1 MDISEVMQ
9 RCGGLASRARLI
21 EATSRAEVD
30 RALREGQLVRTGQGR
45 YALPAVEVAATVAH
59 GMNGVLCLTSAALH
73 HGWEVRQ
80 VPDKPHVLVP
90 RHRNVPKA
98 WRGRVHLHRG
108 DLEADDIAA
117 GIATSRD
124 LTLTQCLR
132 SLPDVDALV
141 VADSALRHGEQA
153 TLRRVVASVRG
164 AGRAK
169 VRRIGAAA
177 RAEAANGFESAL
189 RAIALTVPGLSVEPQ
204 VVISTPTCWARP
216 DLVDRRLHLVIE
228 ADSFEWHGTRQALK
242 KDARR
247 YNLLVINGWL
257 VLRFTWE
264 DVMFD
269 PDHVRDVLVRMVAL
283 VDTRTE
289 APPAW
294 PVAA

>member
-1 MDISEVMQ
+1 MDIEGVMQ
-9 RCGGLASRARLI
+9 RCGGLASRAQLI
-21 EATSRAEVD
+21 DATSRAEVD
-30 RALREGQLVRTGQGR
+30 RALRQERLVRTGQGR
-45 YALPAVEVAATVAH
+45 YALPEVEAAAALAH
-59 GMNGVLCLTSAALH
+59 GMNGVLCLTNAALH
-73 HGWEVRQ
+73 HGWEVHR

-90 RHRNVPKA
+90 RHRNVPRA
-98 WRGRVHLHRG
+98 WRSRVNLHRG
-108 DLEADDIAA
+108 DLGADDITA
-117 GIATSRD
+117 GIATSRE

-153 TLRRVVASVRG
+153 TLRRVMANVQG

-189 RAIALTVPGLSVEPQ
+189 RGIALTVPGLSVEPQ

-216 DLVDRRLHLVIE
+216 DLVDRRLHLAIE
-228 ADSFEWHGTRQALK
+228 ADSFEWHGSRQALK

-247 YNLLVINGWL
+247 YNLLVVDGWL

-264 DVMFD
+264 DVMFE
-269 PDHVRDVLVRMVAL
+269 PDYVRDVLARMVAL

-289 APPAW
+289 VPRAW

>member
-1 MDISEVMQ
+1 MDISGVMQ
-9 RCGGLASRARLI
+9 RCGGLASRAQLI

-30 RALREGQLVRTGQGR
+30 RGLRKGQLVRTGQGR
-45 YALPAVEVAATVAH
+45 YALPEVEAATTVAH

-73 HGWEVRQ
+73 HGWEVHK
-80 VPDKPHVLVP
+80 VPDKPHVLFP
-90 RHRNVPKA
+90 RHRNVPTA

-153 TLRRVVASVRG
+153 TLRRVMASVRG

-169 VRRIGAAA
+169 VLRIGSAA

-189 RAIALTVPGLSVEPQ
+189 RGIALTVPGLSVEPQ

-216 DLVDRRLHLVIE
+216 DLVDRRLHLAIE
-228 ADSFEWHGTRQALK
+228 ADSFEWHGSRQALR

-247 YNLLVINGWL
+247 YNLLVVNGWL

-269 PDHVRDVLVRMVAL
+269 PGYVRDVLVRMVAL
-283 VDTRTE
+283 VDARTE
-289 APPAW
+289 VPPAW